1 MDIKKVG
8 VVGAGTMGN
17 GIAQVFAS
25 AGYDVIMRDVGDAQL
40 ERGMTTIRKSLA
52 KFVEKG
58 KMGEADSDSALRR
71 IETTTELSALA
82 ECDLVIE
89 AVFENF
95 EVKSEAFKQLD
106 SLLGSEAILASN
118 TSSIACF
125 ISKHPTRPR

>member
-40 ERGMTTIRKSLA
+40 ERGLTTIRKSLA

-89 AVFENF
+89 AVYENF
-95 EVKSEAFKQLD
+95 EVKSGAFKQID
-106 SLLGSEAILASN
+106 GLLGPVAILVSN
-118 TSSIACF
+118 TF
-125 ISKHPTRPR
+125 QK